1 MATKTKA
8 AVRTGTGKGG
18 RRPPVKVKRGSDVPL
33 LPIAVGGILLAFAIG
48 VIIYSVVN
56 NPKAAPGPAVA
67 AGIPCDHLEHSTV
80 HYHAAV
86 QIIYDGTV
94 HPIPANIGITG
105 DPASP
110 TCYYWLHVHAAN
122 PNTIHIESPASDTFT
137 LGQFFTV
144 WSTWNKPQ
152 GLPDEPLDATHV
164 STFTLT
170 PDQTLKVY
178 IDLQDGKGPQPY
190 TGDPKA
196 IVLKAHEV
204 ISLVITPPDTTP
216 PAFTFASGL

>member
-8 AVRTGTGKGG
+8 AVRSGSGKGG

-33 LPIAVGGILLAFAIG
+33 LPIAVAGILLAFAIG
-48 VIIYSVVN
+48 VIIYIVVN
-56 NPKAAPGPAVA
+56 NPKPTPQPAVA

-86 QIIYDGTV
+86 QIIYGGTV
-94 HPIPANIGITG
+94 HPIAPNIGITG

-110 TCYYWLHVHAAN
+110 TCYYWLHVHAGN
-122 PNTIHIESPASDTFT
+122 QNTIHIEAPATQTFT
-137 LGQFFTV
+137 LGQFFAV
-144 WSTWNKPQ
+144 WSTWSQAKGDPAQ
-152 GLPDEPLDATHV
+152 PLDATHI

-170 PDQTLKVY
+170 PDQTVKVY

-190 TGDPKA
+190 TGDPSA
-196 IVLKAHEV
+196 IVLKSHEV
-204 ISLVITPPDTTP
+204 ISLVISPPDTTP